1 MKTRTARRI
10 SQVFFFS
17 LFLFF
22 VVISDL
28 RYLKGYPVSLFLE
41 LDPLVA
47 FATAI
52 TTHTV
57 YKGLL
62 WSLLLIRRPCCSG
75 GSSATGFVP
84 TASCIISPAGCW
96 ASAGRRN
103 ANASSPTATAASI
116 SSNTS
121 SSSP

>member
-1 MKTRTARRI
+1 MKRLLTLRTVRRI

-22 VVISDL
+22 VFVTDL

-52 TTHTV
+52 TTPFGSTRPSTQPP
-57 YKGLL
+57 GITNTLISFRTL
-62 WSLLLIRRPCCSG
+62 WWC
-75 GSSATGFVP
+75 
-84 TASCIISPAGCW
+84 
-96 ASAGRRN
+96 
-103 ANASSPTATAASI
+103 
-116 SSNTS
+116 
-121 SSSP
+121 